1 MSVIE
6 GKWWS
11 ELGRGV
17 VGAKARNYSYIGRII
32 ETELGEKLEGD
43 RIYTSCQEL
52 GQEYWVYSKEGV
64 KQVKYVGSTYA
75 RYRVVTRSG
84 GYSNSTRVTRCL
96 NTLPPLPSLLLPKAS
111 GSSTIS

>member
-1 MSVIE
+1 MIK

-17 VGAKARNYSYIGRII
+17 VGAKARNYGYISRII

-43 RIYTSCQEL
+43 RIYTPYREL
-52 GQEYWVYSKEGV
+52 GQECWVYSKEGV
-64 KQVKYVGSTYA
+64 KQVKYAGSTCT

-84 GYSNSTRVTRCL
+84 GCSNSTRVTYYL
-96 NTLPPLPSLLLPKAS
+96 NTLPPLPSLLLLRAS